1 MFERESH
8 THFKIFSA
16 MQPEFHIYL
25 FLLLLYPLV
34 KEENNLVFD

>member
-16 MQPEFHIYL
+16 MQPEFHIY
-25 FLLLLYPLV
+25 FFLLLYPLV